1 MEKKMG
7 AVVLGVGTKLLY
19 MWKDSKDDVDVM

>member
-7 AVVLGVGTKLLY
+7 TVVLGVGTKLLY
-19 MWKDSKDDVDVM
+19 MWKDPKDDEDVM